1 MRVPVKLSLSSLS
14 KAPLWFSLILAVLF
28 VSGCVTTTDAPK
40 KVSVDKKSAVE
51 DYVELGM
58 RYLNNK
64 NRDAA
69 IGAFTRAVEIDNKS
83 AEAHQGLAMVHQLN
97 GETELAEKSF
107 KKALR
112 GRADFSMSGVKNS
125 YGRFLFEN
133 NRYEEALKYFEE
145 AGSDLQY
152 RGRATSM
159 LMVGRCAQ
167 HLGDKTRAK
176 GAFEFALNLNSRMA
190 APSLELADL
199 YFQERN
205 YTDAKKYL
213 DQFAANAKHNPRSL
227 WLGIRI
233 ERIFGNKD
241 REASYALSLKNLH
254 PYSQEYL
261 DYKKFIEEQEK

>member
-1 MRVPVKLSLSSLS
+1 MTSFLRVPGWLCVFLAISLSL
-14 KAPLWFSLILAVLF
+14 
-28 VSGCVTTTDAPK
+28 GCVTTTDAPK
-40 KVSVDKKSAVE
+40 KVGIDKKSAVE
-51 DYVELGM
+51 DYVQLGM
-58 RYLNNK
+58 RYLNNG

-69 IGAFTRAVEIDNKS
+69 IGAFTRAVEMDSKS

-107 KKALR
+107 KRALR
-112 GRADFSMSGVKNS
+112 GRADFSMSGVQNS
-125 YGRFLFEN
+125 YGRFLYEN
-133 NRYEEALKYFEE
+133 GRIEEALEYFEK

-159 LMVGRCAQ
+159 LMVGRCAL
-167 HLGDKTRAK
+167 HLEDKVRAK
-176 GAFEFALNLNSRMA
+176 GAFEYALNLNPRLA
-190 APSLELADL
+190 AASLELADM

-205 YTDAKKYL
+205 YAEAKKYL
-213 DQFAANAKHNPRSL
+213 DQFAGNAKHIPRSL

-241 REASYALSLKNLH
+241 KEASYALSLKNLH

-261 DYKKFIEEQEK
+261 EYKKYIEDQENP